1 MTRRAAALALLLALP
16 AVPSAGSEVLA
27 QAKQPPTTLTLM
39 AQSPVVTSGHA
50 LRARVQATNRDDT
63 EYTNLELKLWVYDPA
78 RSRSAYAAGL
88 GQEPPTGV
96 FLVAPF
102 SLEGSLA
109 PGGSRELSIV
119 RKLPELE
126 GRAENALYPMKIQLE
141 SNGVAIGVLRS
152 SLVFIHE
159 RPVVPLNV
167 SLIFVLDEGVHLGP
181 GGEFLDDH
189 LERSI
194 ATGGRFESVV
204 SALEEVPVPVTLVVS
219 PMLLEQLRR
228 MADGYRRASVD
239 VPAESS
245 PAERAGAMLDRLR
258 AVAGRPEIEVVSL
271 PFAGPSVPSLVAA
284 GLHRDLERQMRLGQE
299 MLGELLGVKPTAG
312 LFRPPGGLLTLDA
325 VRALADLDVQALIV
339 DPEDLPPPPGLVL
352 SAPAVAR
359 ISAGLGRTLRAVAPD
374 PVVADRLEALPEDPR
389 LRARWT
395 IGELSALYLERPS
408 VDRGA
413 AILIHGSHDRE
424 FLISLLGSLRAQS
437 LPRRTAWLRPVRASR
452 LLAATSTGERRDLAS
467 SRFPRYPPTFMEEV
481 AASRESIAQ
490 LESMTGNPTAL
501 SQRLEIQVLM
511 AEARDFIRDESAGIA
526 YLDSVQARVRR
537 EFGKVEP
544 PSPTFIT
551 LTSRDGVI
559 PVTVRNLAG
568 YRVRV
573 RVVLLSTRLEFLEG
587 DSQRVVLERPVQTFT
602 FPVRAQTTGRFPV
615 TVRLETP
622 QGAAIGESQIVVRS
636 TAYNVLALVIT
647 LGAALFLAMWWGR
660 RFLPRP
666 RT

>member
-1 MTRRAAALALLLALP
+1 
-16 AVPSAGSEVLA
+16 
-27 QAKQPPTTLTLM
+27 
-39 AQSPVVTSGHA
+39 
-50 LRARVQATNRDDT
+50 
-63 EYTNLELKLWVYDPA
+63 
-78 RSRSAYAAGL
+78 
-88 GQEPPTGV
+88 
-96 FLVAPF
+96 
-102 SLEGSLA
+102 
-109 PGGSRELSIV
+109 
-119 RKLPELE
+119 
-126 GRAENALYPMKIQLE
+126 
-141 SNGVAIGVLRS
+141 
-152 SLVFIHE
+152 
-159 RPVVPLNV
+159 
-167 SLIFVLDEGVHLGP
+167 
-181 GGEFLDDH
+181 
-189 LERSI
+189 
-194 ATGGRFESVV
+194 
-204 SALEEVPVPVTLVVS
+204 
-219 PMLLEQLRR
+219 
-228 MADGYRRASVD
+228 
-239 VPAESS
+239 
-245 PAERAGAMLDRLR
+245 
-258 AVAGRPEIEVVSL
+258 
-271 PFAGPSVPSLVAA
+271 
-284 GLHRDLERQMRLGQE
+284 
-299 MLGELLGVKPTAG
+299 